1 MRPVMEEPWEP
12 PSTLEEK
19 LRAALVPPRLRMRY
33 LVARERLRGEA
44 EIRLVPSLVDRR
56 RIALDVG
63 ANKGVWAEVMRRYAA
78 HVHAFEPNPKIFRE
92 LRRSAHRDV
101 TAHRLALSN
110 RSGRFELHIPIGRRG
125 YSNQGGTLNERK
137 AAISYGSVAVET
149 RRLDE
154 MNFGDIGFIK
164 IDVEGHEMAVL
175 EGAESTLRR
184 CRPNLIIEIEEKR
197 GTQPIAEA
205 LDAVCARGYNA
216 FAMIGGRLKRV
227 AEIDLA
233 RHHSQ
238 CMRREDYI
246 YNWVFKPK

>member
-1 MRPVMEEPWEP
+1 MADAWEP

-19 LRAALVPPRLRMRY
+19 LRAALVPPRLRMHY
-33 LVARERLRGEA
+33 LAVRERLRGEA
-44 EIRLVPSLVDRR
+44 ELRLLPSLIDRR

-63 ANKGVWAEVMRRYAA
+63 ANKGVWAEVMRRYAT

-92 LRRSAHRDV
+92 LQRSAHRDV
-101 TAHRLALSN
+101 TAYRLALSD
-110 RSGRFELHIPIGRRG
+110 RSGRFELHIPMGRRG

-137 AAISYGSVAVET
+137 AGISYGSVPVET

-154 MNFGDIGFIK
+154 MNLGDIGFIK

-175 EGAESTLRR
+175 EGAETTLRR
-184 CRPNLIIEIEEKR
+184 CRPTLVIEIEEKR
-197 GTQPIAEA
+197 GTEPIGET
-205 LDAVCARGYNA
+205 LEAVCARGYNA
-216 FAMIGGRLKRV
+216 FAVAEGELKPV

-238 CMRREDYI
+238 CTRRADYV